1 METLQRTANRG
12 SVSTGYD
19 VEHSCKFEDDN
30 NEWMYRDGPTAGNR
44 RTFTLS
50 MWVKYTGMF
59 NLPAAAEV
67 YLFDQGDDTAFKI
80 GSGFFQYEFADGHVV
95 RDVLTKL
102 QDPNAWYH
110 LMVAVDTTQG
120 TAANRVKLY
129 INGVQSETIDLD
141 GGAYPA
147 QNEEGKWMNTT
158 DMFVGTNDSGS
169 NSGDGDYDFSG
180 YMSEVVVLD
189 GTAAAP
195 TDLGEFD
202 EDSGIWKPIDAS
214 ELTFGDEGFYLKF
227 DDSSAMGTD
236 SSGNSNTMTL
246 NNISAAD
253 QAIDTCTNNF
263 CTFNPLVLV
272 HNNPVISDGGMRVTG
287 GGGTFNQAFGSIG
300 VSSGKWYFEVKVLDA
315 SDTGYFGLST
325 HPALP
330 DSISSGQIMYNTSF
344 IVGAASGIDYY
355 HWSGGSQ
362 TTDENTGWGNLANGN
377 VLGFAIDLDASTR
390 TCKIF
395 RNNSAL
401 SGNKANPFDLT
412 ANMQTGFLFPMYVQY
427 EQNLDVWR
435 FGAYTENT
443 PDSVATDANGYGNFE
458 YAPPSGFYAICTKN
472 LAEYGG

>member
-12 SVSTGYD
+12 SISTGNYEIGNSVKLESDNGERFLAADPFQDYD
-19 VEHSCKFEDDN
+19 SV
-30 NEWMYRDGPTAGNR
+30 RI
-44 RTFTLS
+44 FTRSL
-50 MWVKYTGMF
+50 WVKRSEITNHQQLIADFSVNTNVTITLQFDATDHLKYFVENSGDKI
-59 NLPAAAEV
+59 NLITNR
-67 YLFDQGDDTAFKI
+67 LF
-80 GSGFFQYEFADGHVV
+80 
-95 RDVLTKL
+95 RDMS
-102 QDPNAWYH
+102 AWYH
-110 LMVAVDTTQG
+110 IFLVVDTTQG
-120 TAANRVKLY
+120 TAANRVKIY
-129 INGVQSETIDLD
+129 VNGVQETSFATEVYPTQNLDLPFQTRTYMFGYDGGNNGFCGYATEFHALD
-141 GGAYPA
+141 GI
-147 QNEEGKWMNTT
+147 
-158 DMFVGTNDSGS
+158 
-169 NSGDGDYDFSG
+169 
-180 YMSEVVVLD
+180 
-189 GTAAAP
+189 AAAP
-195 TDLGEFD
+195 TDFGEFD
-202 EDSGIWKPIDAS
+202 DDSGIWIPIEYEGNYGTEGYYLNFSDSANMGKDHGPNA
-214 ELTFGDEGFYLKF
+214 FGNAFADP
-227 DDSSAMGTD
+227 
-236 SSGNSNTMTL
+236 SGVT
-246 NNISAAD
+246 AAD
-253 QAIDTCTNNF
+253 QTPDTPTNNF
-263 CTFNPLVLV
+263 CTFNPLVRV
-272 HNNPVISDGGMRVTG
+272 HNNPTFSDGAMKVTG

-325 HPALP
+325 HPAIP
-330 DSISSGQIMYNTSF
+330 DSVSGGQLMYNTSF

-355 HWSGGSQ
+355 YWSGGSQ
-362 TTDENTGWGNLANGN
+362 TSDENTGWGNLANGN